1 MNKGLS
7 LLVKGVAPD
16 HGGALL
22 RIVVLFDYAG
32 VMRAVA
38 VDHHTEEM
46 PVL

>member
-1 MNKGLS
+1 MRKGLS

-16 HGGALL
+16 HGGELL
-22 RIVVLFDYAG
+22 RIVVLFDYGG
-32 VMRAVA
+32 VVRGVA